1 MSTLL
6 HVCFQEQGAAS
17 EAHHCANTCVMTTI
31 LKTRQLEF
39 DKSTFLV
46 DLIKQDKAFYI
57 EILQRVQGEISD
69 GQRIKINPTVFT
81 DLVRVLVEF
90 YEMIP
95 NRQVDDGLQISEDSK
110 KKIEDRYYRGIST
123 SDLAMQFD
131 SSVEL
136 IEMILR
142 NRGVEILADTT
153 STKTKKY
160 WRRGR

>member
-1 MSTLL
+1 M
-6 HVCFQEQGAAS
+6 
-17 EAHHCANTCVMTTI
+17 NTI

-46 DLIKQDKAFYI
+46 DLIKQDKGAFYI
-57 EILQRVQGEISD
+57 EILQRVQGDTSD
-69 GQRIKINPTVFT
+69 GQKIKINPTVFT

-95 NRQVDDGLQISEDSK
+95 NRQFTDGLQISEDSK

-123 SDLAMQFD
+123 SDLALQFD
-131 SSVEL
+131 CSVDL
-136 IEMILR
+136 VEMILR

-153 STKTKKY
+153 PTKKKKY
-160 WRRGR
+160 WRRRS

>member
-1 MSTLL
+1 M
-6 HVCFQEQGAAS
+6 
-17 EAHHCANTCVMTTI
+17 NTI

-46 DLIKQDKAFYI
+46 DLIKQDKGAFYI
-57 EILQRVQGEISD
+57 EILQRVQGDTSD
-69 GQRIKINPTVFT
+69 GQKIKINPTVFT

-95 NRQVDDGLQISEDSK
+95 NRQFDDALQISEDSK

-123 SDLAMQFD
+123 SDLALQFD
-131 SSVEL
+131 CSVDL

-153 STKTKKY
+153 STKKRKY
-160 WRRGR
+160 WKRRR

>member
-1 MSTLL
+1 MD
-6 HVCFQEQGAAS
+6 
-17 EAHHCANTCVMTTI
+17 TI

-46 DLIKQDKAFYI
+46 DLIKQDKGAFYI
-57 EILQRVQGEISD
+57 EILQRVQGDASD
-69 GQRIKINPTVFT
+69 GQKIKINPTVFT

-95 NRQVDDGLQISEDSK
+95 NRQFEDGLQISEDSK
-110 KKIEDRYYRGIST
+110 KRIEDRYYRGIST
-123 SDLAMQFD
+123 SDLALQFD

-142 NRGVEILADTT
+142 NRGVEILADRTPI
-153 STKTKKY
+153 KKKKY
-160 WRRGR
+160 WRRRR